1 MTNGAN
7 RSNFLNM
14 ADASKSGSSLLISGL
29 RKILMGKVSKTLLR
43 NHSVRGEGGSSL
55 VYYPKF
61 CFRIFMEGLRL
72 RFPPAGGVVGI
83 L

>member
-29 RKILMGKVSKTLLR
+29 RKILKGKVSKTLLR
-43 NHSVRGEGGSSL
+43 NHSVRGEGGVIPSL
-55 VYYPKF
+55 
-61 CFRIFMEGLRL
+61 
-72 RFPPAGGVVGI
+72 
-83 L
+83 

>member
-14 ADASKSGSSLLISGL
+14 GDASKSGSSLLISGL

-43 NHSVRGEGGSSL
+43 NHSVRGEGGVIPSL
-55 VYYPKF
+55 LPQ
-61 CFRIFMEGLRL
+61 
-72 RFPPAGGVVGI
+72 I
-83 L
+83 LFQNI